1 MKKDIY
7 YYCSSKCEQRLL
19 IDMPSKW
26 RIVFSTNCYTIV
38 LSNVNSFL
46 KLVKN
51 NLSAVLHV

>member
-1 MKKDIY
+1 M
-7 YYCSSKCEQRLL
+7 

-26 RIVFSTNCYTIV
+26 RIVFGTNCYTIV